1 MSDSEALDFTLRWK
15 EAEAPRRESEHDS
28 VSVGEEES
36 EAAEAVKGE
45 AEDERVLEDDSDG
58 WDAPDDDSPEA
69 DGAERFQWT
78 AEREAQLEE
87 AFESIPADAPA
98 RVHLQ
103 LNDIAN
109 GLEDKSL
116 SKERG
121 LVLIG
126 EVEAYLSARIKA
138 EQRKA
143 PVDHAEFMKYREDKL
158 NALYSWQETATALRE
173 YCTANEDVQLRVARY
188 AAEQASDFLHH
199 AWDTLQA
206 AEPEPDEAEEPALE
220 DGEAVEEEPSTE
232 VDDVEETAFEE
243 DEYEYDEDLEED
255 EEEFEDDDFEEDE
268 FDEE

>member
-15 EAEAPRRESEHDS
+15 ESDTSRRESGHDS
-28 VSVGEEES
+28 VSVGDEDNA
-36 EAAEAVKGE
+36 AAEAVQSE

-58 WDAPDDDSPEA
+58 WDDPDDESPEA
-69 DGAERFQWT
+69 DGEERFQWT

-109 GLEDKSL
+109 ALENGSL
-116 SKERG
+116 KKERALG
-121 LVLIG
+121 LIA
-126 EVEAYLSARIKA
+126 EVETYLSTRIKA

-158 NALYSWQETATALRE
+158 NALFAWQETATALRE
-173 YCTANEDVQLRVARY
+173 YCTSAEEVQLRVARY

-206 AEPEPDEAEEPALE
+206 AEPEPDEPEEDSVEEQDSSEEDLLDDEGDFDLE
-220 DGEAVEEEPSTE
+220 DSE
-232 VDDVEETAFEE
+232 F
-243 DEYEYDEDLEED
+243 ED
-255 EEEFEDDDFEEDE
+255 EE
-268 FDEE
+268 